1 MLVSCIVLAYNSAKT
16 VIETLESTKNQT
28 YKEIEL
34 IVSDDASTDDTVKI
48 CQEWI
53 ERNKERFVRTELI
66 TVNKNTGIA
75 ENCNRS
81 ISAAKGE
88 WVKTIAA
95 DDILLPTCI
104 EDFVDFADKNPD
116 AKWMSSYLRVYNETF
131 EEQNCCST
139 RRVLAANFFSLSAE
153 GQLRELAFEDC
164 ITGPSVFF
172 NHEMLSH
179 VGPFDNQYI
188 IEDWPYFLKILE
200 NGFKCYLL
208 TKETVGYRIHK
219 SLSNNADGSIF
230 NYDFEKKV
238 RPFQK
243 DRCWIHLT
251 AKEIITK
258 KIWFLIQDLFQLLN
272 LNKNDGFWNRVYY
285 RICNTL
291 RSLCGRITRSN

>member
-104 EDFVDFADKNPD
+104 EDFIDFINANPEAMWVSSLCNVYRETFDDSNCLGKNRLLSHKFFEMSAEEQLKRISYENSLFSPSILYKRAIFREVGQYD
-116 AKWMSSYLRVYNETF
+116 AKYT
-131 EEQNCCST
+131 
-139 RRVLAANFFSLSAE
+139 
-153 GQLRELAFEDC
+153 
-164 ITGPSVFF
+164 
-172 NHEMLSH
+172 
-179 VGPFDNQYI
+179 
-188 IEDWPYFLKILE
+188 IEDWPYFVSILE
-200 NGFKCYLL
+200 HGYKCFLL
-208 TKETVGYRIHK
+208 EKATIGYRMHK
-219 SLSNNADGSIF
+219 SLSNNGDGSIF
-230 NYDFEKKV
+230 NYSFEKKN
-238 RPFQK
+238 RTFQK
-243 DRCWIHLT
+243 ERCWPHLT
-251 AKEIITK
+251 NKEILARK
-258 KIWFLIQDLFQLLN
+258 AWFIFQDMFFYLHI
-272 LNKNDGFWNRVYY
+272 NKNNGFWNRVYY
-285 RICNTL
+285 RIYNIL
-291 RSLCGRITRSN
+291 SSICGISR